1 MIIFIKLLLLGSSSG
16 KKARICIK
24 KNQDQ
29 KKCHSTWTRVRC
41 HMISL
46 LPSVGCES
54 CWQPAPACSEDS
66 VKLAHCP
73 PSLKHREK
81 AVTLKV
87 YPCSLLP
94 VTKTQREGGNTKS
107 LSLLTAPR
115 HWNTERSGTL
125 TVYPCSLP
133 PVTETQREGGNTN
146 SLSLLTASRHWN
158 TERRR

>member
-1 MIIFIKLLLLGSSSG
+1 MLSK
-16 KKARICIK
+16 
-24 KNQDQ
+24 
-29 KKCHSTWTRVRC
+29 WTRVRY
-41 HMISL
+41 HTTSL

-94 VTKTQREGGNTKS
+94 VTETQRESGTLTVYPCSLPPVTETQKEGGNTNS

-133 PVTETQREGGNTN
+133 PVTETQREGGNTK
-146 SLSLLTASRHWN
+146 SLSLLTAPRHWN